1 MNCRTACPH
10 AMKMSR
16 STTSVGNL
24 FLKEL
29 EEVLS
34 AHKVKCLHK
43 IYEGDKQGRLLFL
56 GLPMQLSQCE
66 KHINGR
72 PLCSEATLQLKV
84 AETLD

>member
-1 MNCRTACPH
+1 
-10 AMKMSR
+10 MKMCH
-16 STTSVGNL
+16 VQLLLWAL

-34 AHKVKCLHK
+34 AHKVKRLHK

-56 GLPMQLSQCE
+56 GLPLQLSQCE

-72 PLCSEATLQLKV
+72 PLCSEATLQLRV